1 MQLRRAFQK
10 FPMQRINTVLVLTLV
25 TLFCQCVFAVE
36 FVGTNIS
43 SGQLL
48 VVTPPSGSVAIT
60 TTGAQ
65 PDGVIF
71 GPNQQIFYAL
81 SGAGTVHIFNPFT
94 RTDTIMA
101 SGFTT
106 PAELTMEPACK
117 SILVSDIGVNKIF
130 RIAMNTHVVTTLY
143 NGPDK
148 MQGLTYDNGGNLY
161 AVDDQLN
168 AIVQIDTTTGAI
180 VNQTPSAS
188 PMTALEGLAY
198 DNYTQQL
205 FATSNSGQE
214 LYEVPTTLSTVTSIP
229 FTTEPTLHGI
239 VSDNQGNLY
248 VVGANGTTSFLL
260 QYSIITGTEKTMNNV
275 PGLQNIAP
283 IISGPCPK
291 GSSGVLAE
299 ACGGN

>member
-1 MQLRRAFQK
+1 MQLRRAFQR
-10 FPMQRINTVLVLTLV
+10 FPMHRINTVLVLTLV
-25 TLFCQCVFAVE
+25 TLFCQSVFAAE

-48 VVTPPSGSVAIT
+48 VITPPSSSVMLT

-65 PDGVIF
+65 PDGLIF
-71 GPNQQIFYAL
+71 GPNQQIFYVL

-101 SGFTT
+101 TGFTT
-106 PAELTMEPACK
+106 PVELTMEPECK

-130 RIAMNTHVVTTLY
+130 RITMNTHVVTTLY
-143 NGPDK
+143 NGTDK
-148 MQGLTYDNGGNLY
+148 MQGLTYDNGGNLF

-168 AIVQIDTTTGAI
+168 AIVQIDPTSGAI
-180 VNQTPSAS
+180 VNQTPAAS
-188 PMTALEGLAY
+188 PMTALEGLTY

-214 LYEVPTTLSTVTSIP
+214 LYQVPTTLSTVSTIP
-229 FTTEPTLHGI
+229 LTAEPTLHGI
-239 VSDNQGNLY
+239 ISDNQGNLY

-260 QYSIITGTEKTMNNV
+260 QYSIVTGTEKTLNNV

-283 IISGPCPK
+283 VISGPCPK
-291 GSSGVLAE
+291 ASSGVDTA
-299 ACGGN
+299 ACGEI